1 MNAKRII
8 LLLALLLG
16 VAADSP
22 RGRFSNDDMLA
33 IMKAVQDYRPTD
45 YTAAHFGT
53 GLTPDTA
60 MVRLCRQVDGRI
72 VTTAVLTLKKTP
84 KGWMVDSCAR

>member
-22 RGRFSNDDMLA
+22 RGHFSNDDMLA
-33 IMKAVQDYRPTD
+33 VVKANRPFR
-45 YTAAHFGT
+45 H
-53 GLTPDTA
+53 
-60 MVRLCRQVDGRI
+60 
-72 VTTAVLTLKKTP
+72 LTL
-84 KGWMVDSCAR
+84 A